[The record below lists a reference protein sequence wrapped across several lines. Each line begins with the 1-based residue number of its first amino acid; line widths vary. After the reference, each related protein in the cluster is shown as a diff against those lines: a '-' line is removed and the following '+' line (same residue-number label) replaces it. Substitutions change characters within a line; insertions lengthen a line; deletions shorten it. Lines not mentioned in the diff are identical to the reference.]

1 MEEWWN
7 ALGLFMQS
15 VWCITLFASLV
26 FIIQTIMTFVG
37 MDADGGM
44 DVDLSTDM
52 PGNSDGGPFQ
62 LFTFRNFINFLLG
75 FGWSII
81 SFQGAIENQFVLI
94 LLAAAIGVLL
104 VIAVMALFRFMS
116 KMEQSGTIQMANA
129 VGCKGNVYLKIPA
142 DKRGE
147 GKVQIS
153 VQGAIREFDAITL
166 GEELETGAPIKVVEV
181 VNDSTLLVER
191 F

>member
-7 ALGLFMQS
+7 TLGLFMQS

-26 FIIQTIMTFVG
+26 FVIQTIMTFVG

-44 DVDLSTDM
+44 DVDMGSDM
-52 PGNSDGGPFQ
+52 PGDGDGGPFQ

-81 SFQGAIENQFVLI
+81 SFQGAIQNQFVLI
-94 LLAAAIGVLL
+94 LVAALIGVLL
-104 VIAVMALFRFMS
+104 VIAVMAIFRFMS
-116 KMEQSGTIQMANA
+116 GMEQSGTIQMANA

-153 VQGAIREFDAITL
+153 IQGAIREFDAITL
-166 GEELETGAPIKVVEV
+166 GEELETGTPIQVVEV
-181 VNDSTLLVER
+181 VNDSMLLVER

>member
-1 MEEWWN
+1 MEEWWSS
-7 ALGLFMQS
+7 LGLFMQS

-26 FIIQTIMTFVG
+26 FVVQTIMTFVG

-44 DVDLSTDM
+44 DVDLNADI
-52 PGNSDGGPFQ
+52 PGDGDSGPFQ

-81 SFQGAIENQFVLI
+81 SFQGAFESQFLLI
-94 LLAAAIGVLL
+94 LLAVVVGVLL
-104 VIAVMALFRFMS
+104 VAAVMAIFRFMS
-116 KMEQSGTIQMANA
+116 GMQQSGTIRMANA
-129 VGCKGNVYLKIPA
+129 VGCRGNVYLKIPGE
-142 DKRGE
+142 KRGE

-153 VQGAIREFDAITL
+153 IQGAIREFDAITV

-181 VNDSTLLVER
+181 VNDSMLLVER
-191 F
+191 Y

>member
-1 MEEWWN
+1 MEEWWSS
-7 ALGLFMQS
+7 LGLFMQS

-26 FIIQTIMTFVG
+26 FVVQTIMTFIG
-37 MDADGGM
+37 MDTDGGM
-44 DVDLSTDM
+44 DVDVSADTTA
-52 PGNSDGGPFQ
+52 DGDSGPFQ

-81 SFQGAIENQFVLI
+81 SFEKAIVNQFVLI
-94 LLAAAIGVLL
+94 LVSAVIGVLL
-104 VIAVMALFRFMS
+104 VMAVMAIFRFMS
-116 KMEQSGTIQMANA
+116 RMEQSGTINMANA
-129 VGCKGNVYLKIPA
+129 VGCKGNVYLKIPGE
-142 DKRGE
+142 KRGE

-153 VQGAIREFDAITL
+153 IQGAIREFDALTA

-181 VNDSTLLVER
+181 VNDSTLLVEC

>member
-26 FIIQTIMTFVG
+26 FVIQTIMTFVG

-44 DVDLSTDM
+44 DVDMGSDM
-52 PGNSDGGPFQ
+52 PGDGDGGPFQ

-81 SFQGAIENQFVLI
+81 SFQGVIQNQFVLI
-94 LLAAAIGVLL
+94 LVAAVIGVLL
-104 VIAVMALFRFMS
+104 VMAVMAIFRFMS
-116 KMEQSGTIQMANA
+116 GMEQSGTIQMANA

-153 VQGAIREFDAITL
+153 IQGAIREFDAITL
-166 GEELETGAPIKVVEV
+166 GEELETGAPIQVVEV
-181 VNDSTLLVER
+181 VNDSMLLVER

>member
-1 MEEWWN
+1 MEEWWSS
-7 ALGLFMQS
+7 LGLFMQS

-26 FIIQTIMTFVG
+26 FVIQTIMTFIG
-37 MDADGGM
+37 MDTDGGM
-44 DVDLSTDM
+44 DVDVSADTTA
-52 PGNSDGGPFQ
+52 DGDSGPFQ

-81 SFQGAIENQFVLI
+81 SFEKAIENQFVLI
-94 LLAAAIGVLL
+94 LVSAVVGVLL
-104 VIAVMALFRFMS
+104 VMAVMAIFRFMS
-116 KMEQSGTIQMANA
+116 RMEQSGTIRVANA
-129 VGCKGNVYLKIPA
+129 VGCKGNVYLKIPGE
-142 DKRGE
+142 KRGE

-153 VQGAIREFDAITL
+153 IQGAIREFDALTA

>member
-1 MEEWWN
+1 MEEWWSS
-7 ALGLFMQS
+7 LGLFMQS

-26 FIIQTIMTFVG
+26 FVIQTIMTFIG
-37 MDADGGM
+37 MDTDGGM
-44 DVDLSTDM
+44 DVDVSADTTA
-52 PGNSDGGPFQ
+52 DGDSGPFQ

-81 SFQGAIENQFVLI
+81 SFEKAIANQFVLI
-94 LLAAAIGVLL
+94 LVSAVVGVLL
-104 VIAVMALFRFMS
+104 VMAVMAIFRFMS
-116 KMEQSGTIQMANA
+116 RMEQSGTIRVANA
-129 VGCKGNVYLKIPA
+129 VGCKGNVYLKIPGE
-142 DKRGE
+142 KRGE

-153 VQGAIREFDAITL
+153 IQGAIRDFDALTA

>member
-44 DVDLSTDM
+44 DADLSTDM
-52 PGNSDGGPFQ
+52 SGDSDGGPFQ

-129 VGCKGNVYLKIPA
+129 VGCKGNVYLRIPA

>member
-1 MEEWWN
+1 MEEWWSS
-7 ALGLFMQS
+7 LGLFMQS

-26 FIIQTIMTFVG
+26 FVIQTIMTFIG
-37 MDADGGM
+37 MDTDGGM
-44 DVDLSTDM
+44 DVDVSADTTA
-52 PGNSDGGPFQ
+52 DGDSGPFQ

-81 SFQGAIENQFVLI
+81 SFEKAIVNQFVLI
-94 LLAAAIGVLL
+94 LVSAVVGVLL
-104 VIAVMALFRFMS
+104 VMAVMAIFRFMS
-116 KMEQSGTIQMANA
+116 RMEQSGTINMANA
-129 VGCKGNVYLKIPA
+129 VGCKGNVYLKIPRE
-142 DKRGE
+142 KRGE

-153 VQGAIREFDAITL
+153 IQGAIREFDALTA
-166 GEELETGAPIKVVEV
+166 GGELETGAPIKVVEV

>member
-1 MEEWWN
+1 MEEWWSS
-7 ALGLFMQS
+7 LGLFMQS

-26 FIIQTIMTFVG
+26 FVIQTIMTFIG
-37 MDADGGM
+37 MDTDGGM
-44 DVDLSTDM
+44 DVDVSADTTA
-52 PGNSDGGPFQ
+52 DGDSGPFQ

-81 SFQGAIENQFVLI
+81 SFEKAIANQFVLI
-94 LLAAAIGVLL
+94 LVSAVVGVLL
-104 VIAVMALFRFMS
+104 VMAVMAIFRFMS
-116 KMEQSGTIQMANA
+116 RMEQSGTIRVANA
-129 VGCKGNVYLKIPA
+129 VGCKGNVYLKIPGE
-142 DKRGE
+142 KRGE

-153 VQGAIREFDAITL
+153 IQGAIREFDALTA

>member
-26 FIIQTIMTFVG
+26 FVIQTIMTFVG
-37 MDADGGM
+37 MDVDGGM
-44 DVDLSTDM
+44 DVDLDVDSS
-52 PGNSDGGPFQ
+52 GDGDGPFQ

-81 SFQGAIENQFVLI
+81 SFQGAIENQFLLI
-94 LLAAAIGVLL
+94 LLAAVIGVLL
-104 VIAVMALFRFMS
+104 VMVVMAIFRFMS

-142 DKRGE
+142 EKRGE

>member
-26 FIIQTIMTFVG
+26 FVIQTILTFVG

-44 DVDLSTDM
+44 DVDMGSDM
-52 PGNSDGGPFQ
+52 PGDGDSGPFQ

-75 FGWSII
+75 FGWSVI
-81 SFQGAIENQFVLI
+81 SFQGVIQNQFILI
-94 LLAAAIGVLL
+94 LVAVVIGVLL
-104 VIAVMALFRFMS
+104 VIAVMAIFRFMS
-116 KMEQSGTIQMANA
+116 GMEQSGTIQMANA

-153 VQGAIREFDAITL
+153 IQGAIREFDAITL

-181 VNDSTLLVER
+181 VNDSMLLVER

>member
-1 MEEWWN
+1 MEEWLSS
-7 ALGLFMQS
+7 LGLFMQS

-26 FIIQTIMTFVG
+26 FVIQTIMTFIG
-37 MDADGGM
+37 MDTDGGM
-44 DVDLSTDM
+44 DVDVSADTTA
-52 PGNSDGGPFQ
+52 DGDSGPFQ

-81 SFQGAIENQFVLI
+81 SFEKAIANQFVLI
-94 LLAAAIGVLL
+94 LVSAVVGVFL
-104 VIAVMALFRFMS
+104 VMAVMAIFRFMS
-116 KMEQSGTIQMANA
+116 RMEQSGTIRVANA
-129 VGCKGNVYLKIPA
+129 VGCKGNVYLKIPGE
-142 DKRGE
+142 KRGE

-153 VQGAIREFDAITL
+153 IQGAIREFDALTA

>member
-1 MEEWWN
+1 MEEWWSS
-7 ALGLFMQS
+7 LGLFMQS

-26 FIIQTIMTFVG
+26 FVIQTIMTFIG
-37 MDADGGM
+37 MDTDGGM
-44 DVDLSTDM
+44 DVDVSADTTA
-52 PGNSDGGPFQ
+52 DGDSGPFQ

-81 SFQGAIENQFVLI
+81 SFEKAIANQFVLI
-94 LLAAAIGVLL
+94 LVSAVVGVLL
-104 VIAVMALFRFMS
+104 VMAVMAIFRFMS
-116 KMEQSGTIQMANA
+116 RMEQSGTIRVANA
-129 VGCKGNVYLKIPA
+129 VGCKGNVYLKIPGE
-142 DKRGE
+142 KRGE

-153 VQGAIREFDAITL
+153 IQGAIREFDALTA
-166 GEELETGAPIKVVEV
+166 GEELETGSPIKVVEV

>member
-26 FIIQTIMTFVG
+26 FVIQTILTFVG

-44 DVDLSTDM
+44 DVDMGSDM
-52 PGNSDGGPFQ
+52 PGDGDTGPFQ

-81 SFQGAIENQFVLI
+81 SFQGAIQNQFVLI
-94 LLAAAIGVLL
+94 LVAAVIGVLL
-104 VIAVMALFRFMS
+104 VIAVMAIFRFMS
-116 KMEQSGTIQMANA
+116 RMEQSGTIQMANA
-129 VGCKGNVYLKIPA
+129 LGCKGNVYLKIPA
-142 DKRGE
+142 NKRGE

-153 VQGAIREFDAITL
+153 IQGAIREFDAITL
-166 GEELETGAPIKVVEV
+166 GEELETGAPIQVVEV
-181 VNDSTLLVER
+181 VNDSMLLVER

>member
-1 MEEWWN
+1 MEEWWSS
-7 ALGLFMQS
+7 LGLFMQS

-26 FIIQTIMTFVG
+26 FVIQTIMTFIG
-37 MDADGGM
+37 MDTDGGM
-44 DVDLSTDM
+44 DVDVSADTTA
-52 PGNSDGGPFQ
+52 DGDSGPFQ

-81 SFQGAIENQFVLI
+81 SFEKAIVNQFVLI
-94 LLAAAIGVLL
+94 LVSAVVGVLL
-104 VIAVMALFRFMS
+104 VMAVMAIFRFMS
-116 KMEQSGTIQMANA
+116 RMEQSGTIRVANA
-129 VGCKGNVYLKIPA
+129 VGCKGNVYLKIPGE
-142 DKRGE
+142 KRGE

-153 VQGAIREFDAITL
+153 IQGAIREFDALTA